1 VLGLMLAGIVAMQV
15 EVLKLG
21 ASEGR
26 ALQQSAA
33 LQSRNDILRASVAAA
48 SSEQRIE
55 SLAASRYGMVM
66 PDPADVGFLS
76 SNAEAN
82 AIRASHNITA
92 PSATEFLASMPVT
105 ETPAPT
111 TTTSTPTTD
120 TSSTVGTT
128 PAVDGTAAAAGTTST
143 TPTTVTPTT
152 VTPTTDT
159 TPTTV
164 TAPVVPTAPTTGT
177 SDTAAPS
184 TTGGAAIGETP
195 AG

>member
-55 SLAASRYGMVM
+55 SLAATRYGMVM
-66 PDPADVGFLS
+66 PDPTSIVFLP
-76 SNAEAN
+76 SNEGAN
-82 AIRASHNITA
+82 AIHASHNITA
-92 PSATEFLASMPVT
+92 PNATAFLASMPVT
-105 ETPAPT
+105 EPPAPT
-111 TTTSTPTTD
+111 PTTTTPTTD
-120 TSSTVGTT
+120 TSGTVGTT
-128 PAVDGTAAAAGTTST
+128 PTVDGTAAATTST
-143 TPTTVTPTT
+143 TPTTVTPAT
-152 VTPTTDT
+152 VTPATTAT

-164 TAPVVPTAPTTGT
+164 TAPVTPTASTTGT
-177 SDTAAPS
+177 SDPAAPS
-184 TTGGAAIGETP
+184 TTGGAAIAGTP